1 MIDVELLKG
10 TVSIYLTLSS
20 GKLAQDG
27 FMPRVNLDK
36 AILEQTEEFYR
47 GKSIEIMEST
57 NLIDYLRVVDKF
69 KKDEQ
74 NRVNEILI
82 WDVGQEVLKAFRRE
96 MLIKP

>member
-1 MIDVELLKG
+1 
-10 TVSIYLTLSS
+10 
-20 GKLAQDG
+20 
-27 FMPRVNLDK
+27 
-36 AILEQTEEFYR
+36 
-47 GKSIEIMEST
+47 MEST

-82 WDVGQEVLKAFRRE
+82 WDVGQEVLKAFRKE

>member
-1 MIDVELLKG
+1 MIDIELLKG

-47 GKSIEIMEST
+47 GKSKEIMQST
-57 NLIDYLRVVDKF
+57 NLIDYLKVVDKF
-69 KKDEQ
+69 KKDE
-74 NRVNEILI
+74 
-82 WDVGQEVLKAFRRE
+82 
-96 MLIKP
+96 

>member
-36 AILEQTEEFYR
+36 AIHEQTEEFYR

-69 KKDEQ
+69 KKDE
-74 NRVNEILI
+74 
-82 WDVGQEVLKAFRRE
+82 
-96 MLIKP
+96 